1 MSVIALTEH
10 HCARLSQS
18 CAPDEANT
26 LGVFDRQK
34 SADSVE
40 NSRVSPI
47 ARNLTGEEAFFAR
60 CYVKSVYGCLA
71 ALQDFN
77 LMRSLFCRENHL
89 RLFQQ
94 NRPEA
99 AGRPIRLVRLV
110 VRRRAPIASFFKKLQ
125 LLQFWYACE

>member
-1 MSVIALTEH
+1 LIEPHPTVSVNALTEH

-40 NSRVSPI
+40 NSRGSPI

-60 CYVKSVYGCLA
+60 CYVKSVYGCLCGTSRFQSH
-71 ALQDFN
+71 ALTF
-77 LMRSLFCRENHL
+77 L
-89 RLFQQ
+89 
-94 NRPEA
+94 P
-99 AGRPIRLVRLV
+99 
-110 VRRRAPIASFFKKLQ
+110 
-125 LLQFWYACE
+125 